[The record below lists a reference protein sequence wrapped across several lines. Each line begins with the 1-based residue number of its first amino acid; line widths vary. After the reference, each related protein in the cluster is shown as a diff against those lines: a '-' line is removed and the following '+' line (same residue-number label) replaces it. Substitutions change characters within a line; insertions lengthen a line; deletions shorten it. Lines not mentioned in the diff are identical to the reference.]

1 MSTKRILSNTIDTN
15 QEYEVIGLDLAKD
28 CVSAALIT
36 LPDGEVKG
44 IDRLEY
50 PDLLKCAQEMSAT
63 TFAMEPCCEMNWLV
77 TELESWGHTCLVID
91 GKNVQNYIETHF
103 SNQKTDLND
112 AQALAFLARDQQ
124 IRLVKSKDR
133 QQMEF
138 ASLTTLREQY
148 VKQYRQTIVS
158 LKGICQCWG
167 LNISKGISGKA
178 RLSEMIEKYEK
189 FPEEL
194 RIELL
199 NMVRHAQAVQKSLTE
214 INKTLEKRSKA
225 DELCKIVQTVPGIGL
240 ICACRLRA
248 TIGDISRFEHP
259 KDFPAYFGL
268 VPRNI
273 STGHNEKKGRL
284 TKRGDKTM
292 RSLMIQAAGSVI
304 LMANKGNLKARALSK
319 WIAKKQREKMP
330 WGKLTCAVAAK
341 LLRII
346 RAMLISRKSVDPKIA
361 AIAKCSL
368 SKQAV

>member
-15 QEYEVIGLDLAKD
+15 QEYEVVGLDLAKN

-36 LPDGEVKG
+36 IEGELIG

-50 PDLLKCAQEMSAT
+50 QDLRKCAQEMPAT
-63 TFAMEPCCEMNWLV
+63 TFAMEPCCEMNLLV
-77 TELESWGHTCLVID
+77 NELESWGHRCVVID

-112 AQALAFLARDQQ
+112 AQALAFLARDKQ
-124 IRLVKSKDR
+124 IRLIKPKDR
-133 QQMEF
+133 QQLEF
-138 ASLTTLREQY
+138 ACLTTLREQY
-148 VKQYRQTIVS
+148 VKQYRQTLVS
-158 LKGICQCWG
+158 LKGICQSWG

-194 RIELL
+194 RRELQ
-199 NMVRHAQAVQKSLTE
+199 NMVKHAQEVQKALTE
-214 INKTLEKRSKA
+214 INKTLKQVSKG
-225 DELCKIVQTVPGIGL
+225 DELCKMVQTVPGIGL
-240 ICACRLRA
+240 VCACRLKA
-248 TIGDISRFEHP
+248 TIGDISRFKHP
-259 KDFPAYFGL
+259 KNFPAYFGL
-268 VPRNI
+268 VPRSI

-319 WIAKKQREKMP
+319 WILKKQREKMP

-346 RAMLISRKSVDPKIA
+346 RAMLISGKSFNPKVA

-368 SKQAV
+368 PKQAV